1 MSEEDYSNKAVWKKQ
16 VSQDGREYYINLIS
30 GMIKYPPK
38 QNEKK
43 IDIEIKKTTPEDHY
57 IQQYT
62 VDKVPF
68 FVNMKS
74 GVSSWTLP
82 EGTPLTAVKYITH
95 LTPEGIPYYEDTE
108 KKTTSW
114 TLPVEKLS
122 TSARRTSVALVK
134 MNRRQS
140 NVFMASVGQDGSGVN
155 SNSPSN
161 LQQQKTQ
168 NQNEKSNLNKKD
180 GDGGGGGEGEGKS
193 DEDRLFQPRSR
204 NR

>member
-1 MSEEDYSNKAVWKKQ
+1 MEDDFSNKAVWRKQ
-16 VSQDGREYYINLIS
+16 VSQEGREYYVNLIS
-30 GMIKYPPK
+30 GEIKYPPK
-38 QNEKK
+38 QYEKK
-43 IDIEIKKTTPEDHY
+43 QETSEASKKNNSEEHY

-82 EGTPLTAVKYITH
+82 EGTPLNAVKYITH
-95 LTPEGIPYYEDTE
+95 LTDDGLPYYEDTE

-122 TSARRTSVALVK
+122 SSARRTSVALVK

-140 NVFMASVGQDGSGVN
+140 NVFMAAVAQEQSEAAVTADNTTQENETHGSGKVD
-155 SNSPSN
+155 
-161 LQQQKTQ
+161 LV
-168 NQNEKSNLNKKD
+168 L
-180 GDGGGGGEGEGKS
+180 
-193 DEDRLFQPRSR
+193 
-204 NR
+204 

>member
-1 MSEEDYSNKAVWKKQ
+1 MSQE
-16 VSQDGREYYINLIS
+16 GREYYVNLIS
-30 GMIKYPPK
+30 GTIKYPPRPT
-38 QNEKK
+38 EKK
-43 IDIEIKKTTPEDHY
+43 IPLEPKKNHSSEDHY

-68 FVNMKS
+68 FVHMKT

-108 KKTTSW
+108 NKTTSW

-122 TSARRTSVALVK
+122 SSARRSSVALVK

-140 NVFMASVGQDGSGVN
+140 NVFMAAA
-155 SNSPSN
+155 
-161 LQQQKTQ
+161 
-168 NQNEKSNLNKKD
+168 NQEQTEAAATTVE
-180 GDGGGGGEGEGKS
+180 GGGEHHGSG
-193 DEDRLFQPRSR
+193 
-204 NR
+204 

>member
-1 MSEEDYSNKAVWKKQ
+1 MEDDFSNKTVWKKQ
-16 VSQDGREYYINLIS
+16 TSQDGREYYVNLVS
-30 GMIKYPPK
+30 GIIKYPPK
-38 QNEKK
+38 QPEKK
-43 IDIEIKKTTPEDHY
+43 VDGSEKKSLTEEHY

-82 EGTPLTAVKYITH
+82 EGTPLSAVKYITH

-122 TSARRTSVALVK
+122 TSARRSSVALVK

-140 NVFMASVGQDGSGVN
+140 NVFMASQEHVDPVGTATDNPNNQESQGSG
-155 SNSPSN
+155 
-161 LQQQKTQ
+161 L
-168 NQNEKSNLNKKD
+168 ENKFY
-180 GDGGGGGEGEGKS
+180 
-193 DEDRLFQPRSR
+193 LFLT
-204 NR
+204 